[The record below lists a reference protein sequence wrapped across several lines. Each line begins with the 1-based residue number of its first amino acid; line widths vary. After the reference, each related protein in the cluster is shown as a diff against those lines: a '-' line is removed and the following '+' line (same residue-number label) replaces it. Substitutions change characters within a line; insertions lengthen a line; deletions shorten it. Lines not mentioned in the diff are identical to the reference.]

1 MSTILEEVSKHGK
14 AVICALFALIL
25 PFLGIGLPELGA
37 KGPEDSEVVRIMSFN
52 VRDGEFDREE
62 IVPQVVA
69 DYMPDSVGFQEC
81 EGTWYLTLKTY
92 LPDYKIVGVGRWT
105 GIRQLGESTAI
116 MYRKDKYKLVDWG
129 TFWLSETPYLVSTGW
144 DANYPRTCTWVI
156 LKNKETGEKYAHF
169 NTHLDNGGAEARNK
183 GLELIIN
190 KIAELDMPVVLTGD
204 FNISKGSELY
214 NKHVANSTV
223 ISDSALLAEVADNGG
238 TAHGYGGGI
247 GTNPIDFIC
256 ANNQV
261 EAVKTYKIIRD
272 KYNDR
277 YVSDHYP
284 IYSDMIF

>member
-1 MSTILEEVSKHGK
+1 MNMPILLTHAKQVF
-14 AVICALFALIL
+14 CALLALIV

-37 KGPEDSEVVRIMSFN
+37 KGPEETEIVRIMSFN

-92 LPDYKIVGVGRWT
+92 LPDYKIIGVGRWT

-129 TFWLSETPYLVSTGW
+129 TFWLSETLYIPSIGW
-144 DANYPRTCTWVI
+144 DANYARTCTWAI
-156 LKNKETGEKYAHF
+156 LENKETGSQYAHF
-169 NTHLDNGGAEARNK
+169 NTHLDNGGWEARTK
-183 GLELIIN
+183 GLELILS
-190 KIAELDMPVVLTGD
+190 KIAELDMPVVFTGD
-204 FNISKGSELY
+204 FNFSKGTAVYRQLTADMTDVSSIALS
-214 NKHVANSTV
+214 A
-223 ISDSALLAEVADNGG
+223 DSGG
-238 TAHGYGGGI
+238 TAHGYAGGI
-247 GTNPIDFIC
+247 GTAPIDFIC
-256 ANNQV
+256 INDKINT
-261 EAVKTYKIIRD
+261 VKTYKIIRD

-284 IYSDMIF
+284 IYSDMIIK

>member
-1 MSTILEEVSKHGK
+1 MNIQELLTNAKNVF
-14 AVICALFALIL
+14 CALLALLL

-37 KGPEDSEVVRIMSFN
+37 KGPDDTEIVRIMSFN

-92 LPDYKIVGVGRWT
+92 LPDYEIIGVGRWT
-105 GIRQLGESTAI
+105 GIKQLGESTAI

-129 TFWLSETPYLVSTGW
+129 TFWLSETPYIPSIGW
-144 DANYPRTCTWVI
+144 DANYARTCTWAI
-156 LKNKETGEKYAHF
+156 LENKESGEQYAHF
-169 NTHLDNGGAEARNK
+169 NTHLDNSGWKARVN
-183 GLELIIN
+183 GLDMILSR
-190 KIAELDMPVVLTGD
+190 IAEFDMPVVLTGD
-204 FNISKGSELY
+204 FNF
-214 NKHVANSTV
+214 STGTAV
-223 ISDSALLAEVADNGG
+223 YRQLTTALTNVSDIAQIADSGG
-238 TAHGYGGGI
+238 TAHGYAGGI
-247 GTNPIDFIC
+247 GTAPIDFIC
-256 ANNQV
+256 INDKIDT
-261 EAVKTYKIIRD
+261 VKTYKIIRD

>member
-1 MSTILEEVSKHGK
+1 MNKEELLTHAKNVF
-14 AVICALFALIL
+14 CALLALLL

-37 KGPEDSEVVRIMSFN
+37 KGPEDTEIVRIMSFN

-92 LPDYKIVGVGRWT
+92 LPDYEILGVGRWT
-105 GIRQLGESTAI
+105 GIQQLGESTAI

-129 TFWLSETPYLVSTGW
+129 TFWLSETPYVPSIGW
-144 DANYPRTCTWVI
+144 DANYARTCTWAI
-156 LKNKETGEKYAHF
+156 LKNKETGEQYAHF
-169 NTHLDNGGAEARNK
+169 NTHLDNGGVEARKN
-183 GLELIIN
+183 GLDMILSR
-190 KIAELDMPVVLTGD
+190 IAELDMPVVLTGD
-204 FNISKGSELY
+204 FNFSKDSENYTTLSTTLTDVSS
-214 NKHVANSTV
+214 VAQ
-223 ISDSALLAEVADNGG
+223 VADSGG

-247 GTNPIDFIC
+247 GTWPIDFIC
-256 ANNQV
+256 INNKV
-261 EAVKTYKIIRD
+261 ETVKTYKIIRD

-284 IYSDMIF
+284 IYSDMVM

>member
-14 AVICALFALIL
+14 AVICALFSLII

-37 KGPEDSEVVRIMSFN
+37 KGPVDTEVVRIMSFN
-52 VRDGEFDREE
+52 VRDGDFDREE

-105 GIRQLGESTAI
+105 GIKQIGESTAI

-129 TFWLSETPYLVSTGW
+129 TFWLSETPHLVSKGW

-156 LKNKETGEKYAHF
+156 LKNKETGEQYAHF
-169 NTHLDNGGAEARNK
+169 NTHLDNGGALAREN
-183 GLELIIN
+183 GLKLILE

-204 FNISKGSELY
+204 FNFSK
-214 NKHVANSTV
+214 
-223 ISDSALLAEVADNGG
+223 DSALYTQLTSSLTDVSTVALDADFGG

-247 GTNPIDFIC
+247 GTSPIDFIC
-256 ANNQV
+256 ANDQV
-261 EAVKTYKIIRD
+261 KTVKTYKIMRE

-284 IYSDMIF
+284 IYSDMVF

>member
-1 MSTILEEVSKHGK
+1 MNFQNLLTNVKQAL
-14 AVICALFALIL
+14 CALLALII
-25 PFLGIGLPELGA
+25 PFLGFGLPELGA
-37 KGPEDSEVVRIMSFN
+37 KGPEDTEAVRIMSFN

-105 GIRQLGESTAI
+105 GIKQLGESTAI

-129 TFWLSETPYLVSTGW
+129 TFWLSETPYIPSKGW
-144 DANYPRTCTWVI
+144 DGNYPRTCTWVI
-156 LKNKETGEKYAHF
+156 LENKETGEKYAHF
-169 NTHLDNGGAEARNK
+169 NTHLDNGGVQAKIN
-183 GLELIIN
+183 GLKLILD
-190 KIAELDMPVVLTGD
+190 KIAKLDMPVVLTGD
-204 FNISKGSELY
+204 FNFTKGTALY
-214 NKHVANSTV
+214 RQLTADLKDVSAIALTA
-223 ISDSALLAEVADNGG
+223 DSGG
-238 TAHGYGGGI
+238 TAHNYAGGI

-256 ANNQV
+256 VNDKITS
-261 EAVKTYKIIRD
+261 VKSYKIIRE

-284 IYSDMIF
+284 IYSDMMF

>member
-1 MSTILEEVSKHGK
+1 MSLSKQEIITHAKNIL
-14 AVICALFALIL
+14 CALFALIL
-25 PFLGIGLPELGA
+25 PFVGIGLPELGA
-37 KGPEDSEVVRIMSFN
+37 KGPEDSEIVRIMSFN

-116 MYRKDKYKLVDWG
+116 MYRKDKYRLVDWG
-129 TFWLSETPYLVSTGW
+129 TFWLSETPYLVSKGW
-144 DANYPRTCTWVI
+144 DANYPRTCTWAI
-156 LKNKETGEKYAHF
+156 LQNKTTGEKYAHF
-169 NTHLDNGGAEARNK
+169 NTHLDNGGAQAREE
-183 GLELIIN
+183 GLKLILK
-190 KIAELDMPVVLTGD
+190 KISELDMPVVLTGD
-204 FNISKGSELY
+204 FNFTKGTALY
-214 NKHVANSTV
+214 RQLTTDL
-223 ISDSALLAEVADNGG
+223 SDVSAIAAVADSGG

-247 GTNPIDFIC
+247 GTAPIDFIC
-256 ANNQV
+256 VNDKISS
-261 EAVKTYKIIRD
+261 VKTYKIIRE

-284 IYSDMIF
+284 IYADMVF